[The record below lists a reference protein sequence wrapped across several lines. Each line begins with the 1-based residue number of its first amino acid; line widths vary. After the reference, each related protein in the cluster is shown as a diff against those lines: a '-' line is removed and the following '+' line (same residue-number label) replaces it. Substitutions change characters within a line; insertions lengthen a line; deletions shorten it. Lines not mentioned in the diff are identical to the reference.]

1 METSARRSHAI
12 LCVPEKKTRAAPF
25 SPNREDGRALKS
37 YSLFT
42 SVVGSKMSNLSHH
55 NNSLPPTDPLA
66 LHAHTSAADKMFRLP
81 DSGTPQITTTHTKG
95 GRLFT
100 SRLNDDDLQIW
111 SATTFM
117 FSGHPVAVYDPPR
130 QKKPPSIH
138 LDTQKARLTT
148 KRFPDRNAYRS
159 HTAAAIL
166 FILFSLTS
174 CYIPRKKT
182 PYSGF
187 VFVTK

>member
-1 METSARRSHAI
+1 MPKSNETGTTASLYGNIGTAEPRHSPCSR
-12 LCVPEKKTRAAPF
+12 KRKTSSRAAPF
-25 SPNREDGRALKS
+25 SPNREDDRALKS

-55 NNSLPPTDPLA
+55 NSLPLTDPLA

-81 DSGTPQITTTHTKG
+81 DSGTPQITTTQTKG

-117 FSGHPVAVYDPPR
+117 FSGHPVAVYDPP
-130 QKKPPSIH
+130 KKATFNPF
-138 LDTQKARLTT
+138 R
-148 KRFPDRNAYRS
+148 
-159 HTAAAIL
+159 
-166 FILFSLTS
+166 
-174 CYIPRKKT
+174 
-182 PYSGF
+182 
-187 VFVTK
+187 